1 MKFLNS
7 RVQESKVSC
16 RAEVKLRAN
25 LMAVKRKKKLLRLTA
40 TLKGV
45 FKYKKGTELL
55 SESCCSLL
63 VLEWG

>member
-1 MKFLNS
+1 M
-7 RVQESKVSC
+7 SC

-55 SESCCSLL
+55 SESCRSLL

>member
-1 MKFLNS
+1 
-7 RVQESKVSC
+7 
-16 RAEVKLRAN
+16 
-25 LMAVKRKKKLLRLTA
+25 MAVKRKKKLLRLTA

-55 SESCCSLL
+55 SESCRSLLSVIHML